1 MTAMKLHLT
10 PQQRKN
16 DRAAEQ
22 SHRRLM
28 LAATAIVSGAAGVL
42 IARNFFETDKKIQH
56 AIHTDS
62 AVGDPPFCRTM
73 SHLLGP
79 PLLDGNK
86 VETLENGCEIFP
98 AMLAAIASAQR
109 SITFE
114 NFVLSEGSVCHRFA
128 VALAERARAGV
139 KVHFLQDAMGCNC
152 LRGPDLTLMQRAGVE
167 VEIFRYMNLTRFNQ
181 RTHRKIL
188 VIDGRVGFTGGVGI
202 SDDWDGNADQPRRWR
217 DTHYRMEGP
226 AVAQLQQA
234 FMDNW
239 METRT
244 VVLHGDDYFPELRPE
259 GDTTCQVFK
268 SSASEGGENARL
280 MVLLS
285 IAAARKTV
293 RIGNAYFIPD
303 DLTIQTLVEAR
314 QRGVEIEVIVPG
326 PLIDERLARLVGRS
340 RWGPLLKAGVRIFE
354 YDPALYHCKF
364 MVVDGCWSSVGST
377 NLDNRSLRLNAEA
390 NLNVLD
396 ARFASHHER
405 LFAKDRAVSKEITLK
420 DWQRRPMGEKMLGCL
435 GNVLRTQM

>member
-1 MTAMKLHLT
+1 MNYRLT
-10 PQQRKN
+10 SQRRRN
-16 DRAAEQ
+16 DDAAEK
-22 SHRRLM
+22 SHRRM
-28 LAATAIVSGAAGVL
+28 VLAATALASGTLGVL

-56 AIHTDS
+56 SIHTDYG
-62 AVGDPPFCRTM
+62 VGDPPFCRTM

-86 VETLENGCEIFP
+86 VETLENGCRIFP
-98 AMLAAIASAQR
+98 AMLAGIASAQR

-114 NFVLSEGSVCHRFA
+114 SFVFSEGSISRKFA
-128 VALAERARAGV
+128 HALAERAKAGV

-152 LRGPDLTLMQRAGVE
+152 LRGEDMTLMKRAGVE
-167 VEIFRYMNLTRFNQ
+167 VEIFRYANFTRFNQ

-188 VIDGRVGFTGGVGI
+188 VIDGRFGFTGGVGI
-202 SDDWDGNADQPRRWR
+202 SDDWDGDADLPTRWR
-217 DTHYRMEGP
+217 DTHYRLEGP

-244 VVLHGDDYFPELRPE
+244 VVLHGDDYFPELQPV

-285 IAAARKTV
+285 IAAARKSV

-303 DLTIQTLVEAR
+303 SLTVRTLLEAR
-314 QRGVEIEVIVPG
+314 QRGVDIEIIVPG
-326 PLIDERLARLVGRS
+326 PLIDEPLARMVGRS
-340 RWGPLLKAGVRIFE
+340 CWGPLLKAGVRIYE
-354 YDPALYHCKF
+354 YGPALYHCKY
-364 MVVDGCWSSVGST
+364 MVVDGCWASVGST
-377 NLDNRSLRLNAEA
+377 NLDNRSLRLNAED
-390 NLNVLD
+390 NLNVHD
-396 ARFASHHER
+396 CGFAGYHEQ
-405 LFAKDRAVSKEITLK
+405 LFAKDRAVSHEVTFKE
-420 DWQRRPMGEKMLGCL
+420 WRRRPMREKVLGLL
-435 GNVLRTQM
+435 GSVLRTQM

>member
-1 MTAMKLHLT
+1 MV
-10 PQQRKN
+10 
-16 DRAAEQ
+16 
-22 SHRRLM
+22 
-28 LAATAIVSGAAGVL
+28 LAATAIASGALGVL

-56 AIHTDS
+56 SIHTDY

-79 PLLDGNK
+79 PLLEGNS
-86 VETLENGCEIFP
+86 VETLENGREIFP

-114 NFVLSEGSVCHRFA
+114 NFVLSEGSVSHRFA
-128 VALAERARAGV
+128 RALAERAQAGV

-152 LRGPDLTLMQRAGVE
+152 LHGPDMALLQRAGVE
-167 VEIFRYMNLTRFNQ
+167 VEIFRYANLTRFNQ

-202 SDDWDGNADQPRRWR
+202 SDDWDGDADQPKRWR
-217 DTHYRMEGP
+217 DTHYRLEGP

-244 VVLHGDDYFPELRPE
+244 VVLHGDDYFPQLHPA

-285 IAAARKTV
+285 IAAARKSV

-303 DLTIQTLVEAR
+303 NLTIKTLVEAR
-314 QRGVEIEVIVPG
+314 QRGVEIEIIVPG
-326 PLIDERLARLVGRS
+326 PLIDEPLARMVGQS

-354 YDPALYHCKF
+354 YGPALYHCKY
-364 MVVDGCWSSVGST
+364 MVVDACWSSVGST

-390 NLNVLD
+390 NLNVHD
-396 ARFASHHER
+396 ARFATAHEQ
-405 LFAKDRAVSKEITLK
+405 LFAKDKAVSKEITLEA
-420 DWQRRPMGEKMLGCL
+420 WHRRPIREKMLGCL

>member
-1 MTAMKLHLT
+1 MKIRST
-10 PQQRKN
+10 VKPRRN
-16 DRAAEQ
+16 AALDEKTY
-22 SHRRLM
+22 RGLK
-28 LAATAIVSGAAGVL
+28 LAAAAITSGVAGVL

-56 AIHTDS
+56 KIHTS
-62 AVGDPPFCRTM
+62 YAVGDPPFCRTM

-79 PLLDGNK
+79 PLLDGNT
-86 VETLENGCEIFP
+86 VETLENGRRIFP

-114 NFVLSEGSVCHRFA
+114 NFVLSDGSVWRRFA
-128 VALAERARAGV
+128 HALAERARAGV

-152 LRGPDLTLMQRAGVE
+152 LHGEELAMLQRAGAE
-167 VEIFRYMNLTRFNQ
+167 VEIYRYMKLTRFNQ

-202 SDDWDGNADQPRRWR
+202 SDDWDGDADLPQRWR
-217 DTHYRMEGP
+217 DTHYRLEGP
-226 AVAQLQQA
+226 TVAQLQQA

-239 METRT
+239 METRA
-244 VVLHGDDYFPELRPE
+244 VVLHGDDYFPPLHPV

-285 IAAARKTV
+285 IAAARKSV

-303 DLTIQTLVEAR
+303 NLTIQTLVAACR
-314 QRGVEIEVIVPG
+314 RGVEVEIIVPG
-326 PLIDERLARLVGRS
+326 PLIDEKLARLVGQS
-340 RWGPLLKAGVRIFE
+340 RWGPLLEAGVRIYE
-354 YDPALYHCKF
+354 YGPALYHCKY
-364 MVVDGCWSSVGST
+364 MVVDGCWASVGSA

-390 NLNVLD
+390 NINVHD
-396 ARFASHHER
+396 ANFGMEHEAI
-405 LFAKDRAVSKEITLK
+405 FEKDRSASKEITLSS
-420 DWQRRPMGEKMLGCL
+420 WRNRPLREKALGMLGSI
-435 GNVLRTQM
+435 LRTQM